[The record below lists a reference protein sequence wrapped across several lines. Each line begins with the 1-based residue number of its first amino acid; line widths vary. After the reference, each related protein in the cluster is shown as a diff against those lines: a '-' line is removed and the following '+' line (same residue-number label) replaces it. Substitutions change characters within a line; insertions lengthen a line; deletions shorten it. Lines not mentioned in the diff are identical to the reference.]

1 MTLSAAP
8 PTSAATNSPTH
19 TRAAMLYGAKD
30 LRTTELEI
38 PVLGDNDVLVQ
49 VAAVGV
55 CGSDM
60 HYYDA
65 GKNGQNILRQ
75 PTVLGHEAA
84 GVVVA
89 AGPASTVAVGTRVA
103 VEPAIGCGNCET
115 CRNGDYNICPTGT
128 CFGSPPTHGTMTE
141 FLVAPTRAVH
151 PLPASIDTVIG
162 SMIEPLAVAV
172 WAVQRAQVRIGHSV
186 LVTGAGPIGLLVAQ
200 VARAA
205 GATSIT
211 VTDINDDRLAV
222 AIEIGAT
229 RTINTATTPL
239 GEIPTYDR
247 VIECT
252 GIPPVLWST
261 IRTVKPHGR
270 VTVVGQAAPTVDGL
284 PLAFLQRFEIDLVT
298 AFRYAHAFPK
308 AIALVESGAV
318 NIERIVTGRF
328 ALDQAADAV
337 QAPVKDPRHLK
348 VVVTPQP

>member
-1 MTLSAAP
+1 MI
-8 PTSAATNSPTH
+8 
-19 TRAAMLYGAKD
+19 
-30 LRTTELEI
+30 EI
-38 PVLGDNDVLVQ
+38 PALGGDDVLIQ

-60 HYYDA
+60 HYYSA
-65 GKNGQNILRQ
+65 GRNGQNILRQ

-89 AGPASTVAVGTRVA
+89 AGAASKVAVGTRVA

-115 CRNGDYNICPTGT
+115 CRSGDYNICPTGT
-128 CFGSPPTHGTMTE
+128 CFGSPPTHGTMTQY
-141 FLVAPTRAVH
+141 LLAPSRAVH
-151 PLPASIDTVIG
+151 PLPDSIDTITG

-172 WAVQRAQVRIGHSV
+172 WAVQRAQVRIGHRV
-186 LVTGAGPIGLLVAQ
+186 LITGAGPIGLLVLQ

-205 GATSIT
+205 GATEIT
-211 VTDINDDRLAV
+211 VTDINDDRLGV
-222 AIEIGAT
+222 AAELGAT
-229 RTINTATTPL
+229 HTINTSTTPL
-239 GEIPTYDR
+239 GETPTYDR

-298 AFRYAHAFPK
+298 AFRYAHAFPT

-318 NIERIVTGRF
+318 DIARIVTGRF
-328 ALDQAADAV
+328 PLNRAADAV
-337 QAPVKDPRHLK
+337 QAPVDDPRHLK
-348 VVVTPQP
+348 VVVLPQS